1 MKFRRCVDAFLLVRE
16 SSGECFFLVGFLGQK
31 VLSGGLGRVTPAVG
45 FGGERSLPSRYIGRA
60 CAESREVTLAHIR
73 VDITLSVL
81 PVFRWNLSGCA
92 TCKAQNGCSDGMLV
106 ESSHSDRQSQL
117 CCVGRGNRG
126 QHSPHNDQYNNVA
139 LM

>member
-1 MKFRRCVDAFLLVRE
+1 MKFRRCVDAFLPVRE
-16 SSGECFFLVGFLGQK
+16 SRGECFSLVGFLGQK

-81 PVFRWNLSGCA
+81 PVFRWKLSGCA
-92 TCKAQNGCSDGMLV
+92 TCEAQDGCSGGVLV
-106 ESSHSDRQSQL
+106 ESSQSDRQSQL
-117 CCVGRGNRG
+117 CCVGREHRG
-126 QHSPHNDQYNNVA
+126 QHSPHNVQYHNVA

>member
-16 SSGECFFLVGFLGQK
+16 SRGECFSLVGFLGQK

-92 TCKAQNGCSDGMLV
+92 TCKALNGCSDGMLV

-117 CCVGRGNRG
+117 CCVGRGYRG
-126 QHSPHNDQYNNVA
+126 GSIAPITA
-139 LM
+139 STIM